1 VSGPTWLS
9 RILAAV
15 MIAVAL
21 YHGARLVVPRMRS
34 RSGQHDVDLTHLAM
48 GVAMALI
55 LLAALSSTWSVSWG
69 LAFAGATVWFT
80 WQSMRVFV
88 FDGVRAV
95 GAHLPHALGC
105 AAMIYMLLVLAGGGT
120 GAGASAGA
128 STGTGASAM
137 PDMVMA
143 AASVPGAGGPSGA
156 ALPWSILAMPLLVVM
171 GGVAALNVA
180 QLRHTAASRHSGAP
194 VLAGGCRLAMTGT
207 MIYMLVMVL

>member
-34 RSGQHDVDLTHLAM
+34 RSGQHDVDLAHLGM
-48 GVAMALI
+48 SVAMALM
-55 LLAALSSTWSVSWG
+55 LLAALSSRWSVSWS

-95 GAHLPHALGC
+95 GAHLPHALAC
-105 AAMIYMLLVLAGGGT
+105 AAMIYMLLVLGGGGT
-120 GAGASAGA
+120 AAGAGEGA
-128 STGTGASAM
+128 GTGASAM
-137 PDMVMA
+137 PGMA
-143 AASVPGAGGPSGA
+143 MTANPV
-156 ALPWSILAMPLLVVM
+156 PWSLLAVPLLVVM
-171 GGVAALNVA
+171 GGVVVLNVA
-180 QLRHTAASRHSGAP
+180 QLRHTATSRHSGAP
-194 VLAGGCRLAMTGT
+194 VLAGGCRVAMTGT